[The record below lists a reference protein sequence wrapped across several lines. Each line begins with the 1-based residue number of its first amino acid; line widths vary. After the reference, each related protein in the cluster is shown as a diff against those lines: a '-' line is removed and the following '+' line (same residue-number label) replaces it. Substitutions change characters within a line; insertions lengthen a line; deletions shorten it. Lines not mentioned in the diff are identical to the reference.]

1 MLFNVDIV
9 NLLLKKQWEETQSIS
24 FYFRGL
30 KCCGCQ
36 GGGRG
41 VGGGG
46 VTWSSRKS
54 YLGLPEISSVVYLVK
69 FKDSG
74 HRVSCCFYFS

>member
-41 VGGGG
+41 VWGGGG
-46 VTWSSRKS
+46 
-54 YLGLPEISSVVYLVK
+54 GDVK
-69 FKDSG
+69 QQKVLF
-74 HRVSCCFYFS
+74 RAA